1 MNPDDEETEQENE
14 PLHFDPDSEFTEI
27 TRDED
32 GNIDGE
38 TVIKRRGMWLVEMA
52 IGD

>member
-1 MNPDDEETEQENE
+1 MNPDDEEGEQDE

-32 GNIDGE
+32 GEISGE
-38 TVIKRRGMWLVEMA
+38 KVIKRPGMWLAAMA

>member
-1 MNPDDEETEQENE
+1 MKPDDEETEQDE
-14 PLHFDPDSEFTEI
+14 PLHFDPRSEFTEI

-38 TVIKRRGMWLVEMA
+38 KVIKRPGMWLELA

>member
-1 MNPDDEETEQENE
+1 MNPDDEETEQDE
-14 PLHFDPDSEFTEI
+14 PWRFDPDSEFTEI

-32 GNIDGE
+32 GEISGE
-38 TVIKRRGMWLVEMA
+38 KVIKRPGMWLAAMA